1 MEVCLETRQDLIEL
15 LKTSPYDFIILKFK
29 ADWCRPCKVIEPFVH
44 DLVDKKI
51 AQLDKE
57 NKKDVFLYVEVDVDV
72 CFDLYAFLRQKKRIN
87 GIPAMFLYCKT
98 LYKQQ
103 DPEYQYIPQS
113 SVTGANESGIKKLF
127 ELIQWIINLVYL

>member
-72 CFDLYAFLRQKKRIN
+72 CFDLYDFLRQKKTNQWNPGHVFILQNLVQTTR
-87 GIPAMFLYCKT
+87 
-98 LYKQQ
+98 
-103 DPEYQYIPQS
+103 
-113 SVTGANESGIKKLF
+113 SGISIHSPIKRHWRKR
-127 ELIQWIINLVYL
+127 IGD